1 MNMKNIGIII
11 TALLL
16 VGCSMPKNPKVSFGK
31 KCAVQGDQIV
41 WSYAW
46 MYDKNTGLE
55 ANKENCQLIA
65 DK

>member
-31 KCAVQGDQIV
+31 KCAVQGDQVV

>member
-1 MNMKNIGIII
+1 MKNIGIIL

-16 VGCSMPKNPKVSFGK
+16 VGCSIPKNPKVSFGK
-31 KCAVQGDQIV
+31 KCAVQGDQVV

-55 ANKENCQLIA
+55 ASKDNCKLIA